1 MIATIVTYEPANGKS
16 AAEIVAGFPPTQSFF
31 EGIPGLV
38 RKYFCFDEAAMR
50 GTSVYIWKDR
60 ASADACL
67 TSPEFLARFRK
78 SFNCEPDIRYCD
90 IKLVVDGKNV

>member
-1 MIATIVTYEPANGKS
+1 MIATIVTYRPANGKT
-16 AAEIVAGFPPTQSFF
+16 ADEIVASFAPAASFF

-38 RKYFCFDEAAMR
+38 RKYFCFDEAAME

-78 SFNCEPDIRYCD
+78 SFNCEPNMRYCD
-90 IKLVVDGKNV
+90 IKLVVDGRNA